1 VQDEGAL
8 GEWVDQVLSEN
19 EDAVNKIRG
28 GDDRAIGFLVGQVMK
43 LSKGQ
48 AHPKKV
54 QELMRARI

>member
-1 VQDEGAL
+1 M
-8 GEWVDQVLSEN
+8 DQVLSDN

-54 QELMRARI
+54 QDLMRARI

>member
-1 VQDEGAL
+1 
-8 GEWVDQVLSEN
+8 
-19 EDAVNKIRG
+19 
-28 GDDRAIGFLVGQVMK
+28 LVGQVMK